1 MSSENDQGRS
11 DQTRSG
17 MVRVDLYKV
26 LPVLVR
32 WRRLIVWSF
41 LIVTAVSV
49 GLSFVLPKWYKATAS
64 VMPPKEQDMLGS
76 LGTASALLRGIPGMS
91 RSVGMS
97 QQLGAYNY
105 LAVLKSRTAME
116 MVVRKFDLIRV
127 YDVDDQSMEKAIRAL
142 RDNVEFTLQDEDY
155 ITIDVFDRDPQ
166 RAAQM
171 ADYFVDVLN
180 QISLGLS
187 TQEAHDNREFIEKRV
202 RQTQQELAA
211 AEDTLKVY
219 LENNEV
225 MLSPDQASAS
235 LGGVADLYG
244 LKARKEV
251 EAGVLEKT
259 LSPDN
264 PILQSLRLELRE
276 IDRKLALIPE
286 SGIGAYRLY
295 REVLIRQ
302 KMLEV
307 LIPMLEQSKVEEQRT
322 VPVILVLD
330 RARVPE
336 QYDHPK
342 KRVVVGVGAVAG
354 LLFSLLYIV
363 SRERLLQIRDLVAR
377 EWKHRTH

>member
-1 MSSENDQGRS
+1 MSAENDQGRTGES
-11 DQTRSG
+11 HSG
-17 MVRVDLYKV
+17 AMRIDLYKV

-41 LIVTAVSV
+41 VIATAVSV
-49 GLSFVLPKWYKATAS
+49 GLSFVLPKWYKASAA
-64 VMPPKEQDMLGS
+64 VMPPKEQDVLGS

-91 RSVGMS
+91 RSVGIS
-97 QQLGAYNY
+97 QQLGSYNY
-105 LAVLKSRTAME
+105 LAVLKSRSAME
-116 MVVRKFDLIRV
+116 MVVRKFDLIHV
-127 YDVDDQSMEKAIRAL
+127 YDVDDQSMEKAIKAL

-180 QISLGLS
+180 QISLGLA

-211 AEDTLKVY
+211 AEDTLKGY
-219 LENNEV
+219 LEMNDV

-251 EAGVLEKT
+251 ELGVLEKT
-259 LSPDN
+259 MSSDN
-264 PILQSLRLELRE
+264 PMLQSLRLELRE
-276 IDRKLALIPE
+276 IDRKIASIPE

-307 LIPMLEQSKVEEQRT
+307 LIPMLEQSKVDEQRT

-330 RARVPE
+330 HARVPE
-336 QYDHPK
+336 QYDHPR
-342 KRVVVGVGAVAG
+342 KRVVVGVGAVVG
-354 LLFSLLYIV
+354 LLFSLLYII
-363 SRERLLQIRDLVAR
+363 SRERLLQLKDLLIR
-377 EWKHRTH
+377 EWKHRIP